1 MIALTDF
8 LIWRA
13 FERFLLACSF
23 VPGWMLRTI
32 SEPTLLRFT
41 YIDWGFNFAL
51 F

>member
-8 LIWRA
+8 LIRRT

-23 VPGWMLRTI
+23 FPGWMLRTI
-32 SEPTLLRFT
+32 SEPTLLRFA